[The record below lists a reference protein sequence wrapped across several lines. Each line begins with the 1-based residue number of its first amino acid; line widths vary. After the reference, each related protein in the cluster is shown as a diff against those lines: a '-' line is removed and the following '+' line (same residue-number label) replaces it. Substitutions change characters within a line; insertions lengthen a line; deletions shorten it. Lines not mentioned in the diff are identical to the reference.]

1 MIVKNYK
8 NHLILS
14 STTIRN
20 SIIKLGKL
28 NQKFCVI
35 IDKNKKFYGTLTDGD
50 IRRGLLKNFN
60 LSDLVSL
67 ICNKKSFYTS
77 NKLQEYS
84 LEKIL
89 EKKKLLFLP
98 ILNKDKKVTNIYI
111 KSNTKIAPK
120 LDNEMIIMAGGI
132 GKRLR
137 PFTKKIP
144 KPLLPVNGKPI
155 IERIISI
162 AKNQGIKKI
171 TISINY
177 LGQKIKNYLKD
188 GRRLSVQIDYINEE
202 KPLGTAGSLFYMKKI
217 KKPFIVSNADIIS
230 NVNYKEMINYH
241 NKLKSFITIGAIS
254 NFEKNHYGNIVFRKN
269 KVLRIEEK
277 IEKKS
282 FINAGIYILSPQI
295 KKFLKVKKFI
305 HMTDLIELAILKKK
319 RVHLFPMHE
328 NWFDY
333 GIKEKYLKNK

>member
-1 MIVKNYK
+1 MFIKKYK
-8 NHLILS
+8 NHIIAS
-14 STTIRN
+14 NKTIRN
-20 SIIKLGKL
+20 SIVKLGKL
-28 NQKFCVI
+28 DQKFCI
-35 IDKNKKFYGTLTDGD
+35 IVDKDKKFYGTLTDGD
-50 IRRGLLKNFN
+50 IRRGLLRNFN
-60 LSDLVSL
+60 LSDEVSS
-67 ICNKKSFYTS
+67 ICNRKSLYIT
-77 NKLQEYS
+77 NNLQEYE
-84 LEKIL
+84 LEKML
-89 EKKKLLFLP
+89 VKKKLLFLP
-98 ILNKDKKVTNIYI
+98 ILDKEKKITNIYF
-111 KSNTKIAPK
+111 KSYTKITPK
-120 LDNEMIIMAGGI
+120 LENEMIIMAGGI

-137 PFTKKIP
+137 PFTKNIP

-155 IERIISI
+155 IEQIILM

-188 GRRLSVQIDYINEE
+188 GRKMNVEINYINEE
-202 KPLGTAGSLFYMKKI
+202 KPLGTAGSLFYLKKI

-230 NVNYKEMINYH
+230 NINYKEMLNYH

-254 NFEKNHYGNIVFRKN
+254 NFEKNHYGNIVFEKN

-295 KKFLKVKKFI
+295 KKFLESKKFI
-305 HMTDLIELAILKKK
+305 HMTDLIELAIFKKK
-319 RVHLFPMHE
+319 RVHLFPIHE

-333 GIKEKYLKNK
+333 GIKEKYMKNK

>member
-1 MIVKNYK
+1 M
-8 NHLILS
+8 
-14 STTIRN
+14 
-20 SIIKLGKL
+20 
-28 NQKFCVI
+28 
-35 IDKNKKFYGTLTDGD
+35 
-50 IRRGLLKNFN
+50 
-60 LSDLVSL
+60 
-67 ICNKKSFYTS
+67 
-77 NKLQEYS
+77 
-84 LEKIL
+84 L

-98 ILNKDKKVTNIYI
+98 ILNKDKKITNIYY
-111 KSNTKIAPK
+111 KSDIKIAPK
-120 LDNEMIIMAGGI
+120 LENEMIIMAGGI

-155 IERIISI
+155 IERIILM

-171 TISINY
+171 TVSINY
-177 LGQKIKNYLKD
+177 LGQKIKNHLKN
-188 GRRLSVQIDYINEE
+188 GRKLNVEIDYIREE
-202 KPLGTAGSLFYMKKI
+202 KPLGTAGSLFYLKKI

-230 NVNYKEMINYH
+230 NINYKEMINYH
-241 NKLKSFITIGAIS
+241 NRLKSFITIGAIS
-254 NFEKNHYGNIVFRKN
+254 NFEKNHYGNIVFEKN

-295 KKFLKVKKFI
+295 KKFLKSKKFI

-319 RVHLFPMHE
+319 RVHLFPIHE